1 VHQASRKRAL
11 LIRFVGARLT
21 GEVRPDS
28 HRSNKLRRDEESS
41 VEESESVVPS
51 SSPPAVLLVPSGVAV
66 ALELVEESVAEGTG
80 SGSPPSSGDVLF
92 PVLFPVLEIEVGPG
106 LGEES
111 VVEVLLSLPPTVGR
125 PVGVDPG
132 TESVIEG

>member
-51 SSPPAVLLVPSGVAV
+51 SSPPAVLLVLSGVAV

-80 SGSPPSSGDVLF
+80 SVSPPSSGDVLF
-92 PVLFPVLEIEVGPG
+92 PVLFPVLEIEVG
-106 LGEES
+106 LGGAS
-111 VVEVLLSLPPTVGR
+111 VVELLLSLPPTMGR

-132 TESVIEG
+132 SESVIEG